1 MANRKIRRSTCA
13 AVCDWWEKN
22 GPPAVMNKP
31 AEPDPRS
38 TSSLGFVFFG
48 VNVDSFFVIPAGS
61 VVRIRGFYP
70 TTISY
75 QYARRRIL
83 NGKIKL
89 SVSPPFVQDPTPAKF
104 ALTALTPAKPHHIC
118 RAKCPSGD
126 IFFGNVYY
134 PVYYDPADVNHE
146 NPIWDHAYK
155 YVTQY
160 GVATDDLD
168 EAFAEIG
175 FESSYAPYD
184 AGGQVAI
191 AICKTLTPLT
201 DEQKKA
207 IEDAAVQ
214 DVAGKLTSTRAATIA
229 SVTTQGTTI
238 PVPTSG
244 TVAITATGSMTLA
257 LSDNE
262 SQGSI
267 PVVTDITSSG
277 GALAVE
283 TKYLNGSF
291 SGTETTA
298 NVAFSTQNFNAVG
311 SVATTTADRVAEV
324 TIAQS

>member
-22 GPPAVMNKP
+22 GPPAVMNRP

-48 VNVDSFFVIPAGS
+48 VNIMRHINFFPGNVVDIL
-61 VVRIRGFYP
+61 GFYP
-70 TTISY
+70 PEIGY
-75 QYARRRIL
+75 KYAYRRIL
-83 NGKIKL
+83 NNKIKL
-89 SVSPPFVQDPTPAKF
+89 SIGVNFDTIGNKFV
-104 ALTALTPAKPHHIC
+104 LTLLTPAKTGHIS
-118 RAKCPSGD
+118 RAKCPSGN

-146 NPIWDHAYK
+146 NPIWGHAYK
-155 YVTQY
+155 YTTQN
-160 GVATDDLD
+160 GVATDDING
-168 EAFAEIG
+168 AFAEIG
-175 FESSYAPYD
+175 FKSGFAPYD

-214 DVAGKLTSTRAATIA
+214 DVASKLTSTKASTIA

-257 LSDNE
+257 LSDE
-262 SQGSI
+262 STQGSI

-283 TKYLNGSF
+283 TKYLTGAF

-298 NVAFSTQNFNAVG
+298 DVAFSTQNFNAVG
-311 SVATTTADRVAEV
+311 SVATTTADRVTEV
-324 TIAQS
+324 SIAQS